1 MLVVVMLAI
10 SSLVNVFKL
19 EDVKPLI
26 CEDVIIAISE
36 DVKFKT
42 SEVFRP
48 IKADDVRLVN

>member
-1 MLVVVMLAI
+1 MLAI